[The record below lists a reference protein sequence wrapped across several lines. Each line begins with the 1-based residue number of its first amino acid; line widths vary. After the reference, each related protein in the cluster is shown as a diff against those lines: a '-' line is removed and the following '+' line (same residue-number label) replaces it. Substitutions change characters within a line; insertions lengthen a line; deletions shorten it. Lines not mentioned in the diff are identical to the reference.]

1 MEMIYQFQ
9 DLNLKKMNCIV
20 VEFNKFQL
28 IPNKKLIQKYC
39 FRNKVQLR
47 NRQNSIV
54 KKMFKITMNL
64 QFKKKVIVLEIKV
77 KSKVVENKWKNNNK
91 MNKSTMSI

>member
-47 NRQNSIV
+47 NPQNSIV
-54 KKMFKITMNL
+54 KKMFKIIMNL
-64 QFKKKVIVLEIKV
+64 QFKKKVL
-77 KSKVVENKWKNNNK
+77 
-91 MNKSTMSI
+91 

>member
-1 MEMIYQFQ
+1 
-9 DLNLKKMNCIV
+9 MNCTV

-28 IPNKKLIQKYC
+28 IPNKKSIQKYC

-47 NRQNSIV
+47 NPQNSIV
-54 KKMFKITMNL
+54 KKMFKIIMNL

-77 KSKVVENKWKNNNK
+77 KSKVVENKWKISNK
-91 MNKSTMSI
+91 MKKSTMNTLVKKIQKKKNKK